1 MRGSDIRT
9 GDLFSYVDL
18 EQRVPANHPLRLI
31 RRIVNEVLAALHS
44 EFGRLYATEG
54 RPSIAPERLL
64 RALLLQ
70 AFYSIRSERQLMEQ
84 LHYNLL
90 YRWFIGLGVDDQV
103 WVPTVFT
110 KNRDRLLEA
119 EVARKFLA
127 ELLAHRDVRALLSD
141 DHFSVDGTQVQAW
154 ASMKSFVA
162 NDGSSEP
169 QSPGRNGERHF
180 HREQRSNQTHGSITD
195 PVGSAARHHKLY
207 APWLLPENCRA
218 GMVGLR
224 GAIAPS
230 VGLMAAAVREIK
242 DLLHDAGVAD
252 QPVGVDLVEPPFLFE
267 MQRQGLTVVDAQQLM
282 LDARVI
288 KSSDEIMLSTS
299 RRHGRR
305 RLPGHRR
312 SAQARHA
319 GERDRRAG
327 QQAPVRDGLGR
338 RRVGQRGLRRAVQP
352 APAQLLRPHDPAGR
366 PGFFD
371 IIHSYNGYRTCYYRT
386 FGVGRSTPSAAR
398 RLHQGPGVDRRRDR
412 DGQARASAPTRSPR
426 CCRRREDFGFDN
438 EMAAFGL
445 QFGHGLGLGLH
456 ERPIISRLNSHEGP
470 VEMRRAWSSR
480 WRPTAR
486 RATASRPPGSRRRS
500 W

>member
-31 RRIVNEVLAALHS
+31 RRIVNEVLAALDS

-90 YRWFIGLGVDDQV
+90 YRWFVGLGVDDQV

-169 QSPGRNGERHF
+169 PSPGRNGERHF

-195 PVGSAARHHKLY
+195 PEAKLDKKGKGKEAKLSYTGNVMTENRNGFVVEAELRQVSGTVERETAKDMIVRYSPGAKRITVGADKGFDTADFVSDMRDFNVYTARGAKHDQSTLRHRRSHDPPLRIRGQP
-207 APWLLPENCRA
+207 AETQT
-218 GMVGLR
+218 GR
-224 GAIAPS
+224 GAI
-230 VGLMAAAVREIK
+230 
-242 DLLHDAGVAD
+242 
-252 QPVGVDLVEPPFLFE
+252 
-267 MQRQGLTVVDAQQLM
+267 
-282 LDARVI
+282 
-288 KSSDEIMLSTS
+288 
-299 RRHGRR
+299 
-305 RLPGHRR
+305 
-312 SAQARHA
+312 
-319 GERDRRAG
+319 
-327 QQAPVRDGLGR
+327 
-338 RRVGQRGLRRAVQP
+338 RVGQDHRRIGAANAAWREEARLQVHADNGCLRSHQV
-352 APAQLLRPHDPAGR
+352 AQ
-366 PGFFD
+366 
-371 IIHSYNGYRTCYYRT
+371 
-386 FGVGRSTPSAAR
+386 
-398 RLHQGPGVDRRRDR
+398 VDRSNRLND
-412 DGQARASAPTRSPR
+412 
-426 CCRRREDFGFDN
+426 
-438 EMAAFGL
+438 
-445 QFGHGLGLGLH
+445 
-456 ERPIISRLNSHEGP
+456 SRLPNGNVGNALNS
-470 VEMRRAWSSR
+470 
-480 WRPTAR
+480 
-486 RATASRPPGSRRRS
+486 
-500 W
+500 